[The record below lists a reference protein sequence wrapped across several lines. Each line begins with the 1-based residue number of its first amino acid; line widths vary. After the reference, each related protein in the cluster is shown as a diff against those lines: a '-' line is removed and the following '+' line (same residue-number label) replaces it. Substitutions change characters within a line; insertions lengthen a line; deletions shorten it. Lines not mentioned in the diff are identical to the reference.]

1 MKRTITFSF
10 LILFL
15 MGPASVFAQNILVL
29 DHHDHKPVINAHIL
43 SSEDKLITT
52 TDLNGVFELKLIEGS
67 SFKIRSIGYGTTEF
81 RVDEIGKTIYLHPQV
96 LEMNT
101 ELIVEAANEG
111 SVNIHSYHQHDNAQ
125 SMDEFLGNVD
135 GMNVIQRGAFAWEPM
150 VRGQADQ
157 RMNLTI
163 DGVPVFKACVDK
175 MDPITS
181 YVEINNLS
189 KLEIDKN
196 GTRVAE
202 NGNGNASV
210 NLITQKAQWKPLEM
224 DLETG
229 FQAPNM
235 QQIYRLNLNG
245 SDRDNKHAF
254 RLSGAYRKSGDLVA
268 GNSTTI
274 ENTQFEKLNLNVH
287 YRHQFNSKYNIE
299 ANYIT
304 DKAYDVGYPAL
315 LMDATQALADIGRV
329 QFNIS
334 GRRHVLNLNSVVLYA
349 NMIRHSMD
357 DYDRD
362 VANRNVMRGMYMP
375 MYGETKTFGGK
386 LNGTLT
392 LLNTQ
397 SQWFFDAFSSEAFGD
412 MKMQSL
418 DPNIEDMLIYN
429 MDEIFTRQ
437 ASIGFKHQFQLSDDL
452 NLKVEESLR
461 FKHLETQSESHAS
474 LFEGIYGRDYEASQ
488 SFLFSASGTL
498 LWMLNEEL
506 SISNSV
512 VYSERMG
519 NHMETL
525 GHYVYNYTDGYFYD
539 GNPWLKK
546 ERSVNYEAHA
556 MWKKNGQSVSLTGFT
571 KFYSNYIDGIISEDI
586 SNNNFRFKRYSNV
599 GDALML
605 GGELRVI
612 NRLGD
617 HITLEN
623 RLSYLYAQ
631 NTTLDEPLPL
641 IPPLNGVS
649 MIGYSRNDI
658 SMSLDVN
665 WASAQERIAENTS
678 VEDETDAY
686 VVLGMNLEKRWMD
699 NRLSTSVKLNNI
711 TDEYYHRHTSIG
723 NIPESG
729 FNVMFTA
736 KLKLDQF

>member
-1 MKRTITFSF
+1 
-10 LILFL
+10 